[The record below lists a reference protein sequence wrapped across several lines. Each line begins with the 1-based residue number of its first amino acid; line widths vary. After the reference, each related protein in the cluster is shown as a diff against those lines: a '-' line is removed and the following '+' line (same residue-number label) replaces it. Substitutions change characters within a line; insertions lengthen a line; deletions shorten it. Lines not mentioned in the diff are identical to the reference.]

1 MRELGPSTKL
11 NISPIRQCKFMTDIV
26 VVSACRSPIGAFGG
40 SLKAIQAPE
49 LGGQVIKAAVE
60 RAGIDPAIIG
70 DLRFGNCL
78 EPPKALNVARISA
91 LLGGIPWTVP
101 AVTVNRVCTS
111 AMESIVSGS
120 LMIQTGYT
128 DVILAGGVESM
139 SNVPYCVENA
149 RWGMR
154 LFDGVFMDALTTG
167 LHAGS
172 HFYPHPETGKH
183 YIMGETAEFLNEK
196 YGFTREEQD
205 TVALRSQNNAERA
218 TNEGDFKEEIVSIEI
233 KGRKKTTIVERDEHF
248 RPGLTMEDLTKLRPA
263 FKKDGTVT
271 AGNSSGIND
280 GAAAMV
286 LMSGAK
292 AEELG
297 LKPIAKLTGYGM
309 GCSEPHLMGES
320 PIAAVQELI
329 ERSGQGFK
337 DWDLVELNEAFASQ
351 YLAVEK
357 GLTPLGFDREKVN
370 VNGSGIGLGHP
381 VGCTGSR
388 IVVTLL
394 HALKKKGLKTG
405 MATLCGG
412 GGVSM
417 ATSWELV

>member
-1 MRELGPSTKL
+1 
-11 NISPIRQCKFMTDIV
+11 MTEVV
-26 VVSACRSPIGAFGG
+26 VVSAGRSPIGTFGG
-40 SLKAIQAPE
+40 SLKDLQAPE
-49 LGGQVIKAAVE
+49 LAAQVIREVVSS
-60 RAGIDPAIIG
+60 AGIDPASIG
-70 DLRFGNCL
+70 DVRFGNCM
-78 EPPKALNVARISA
+78 EPPKALNIARISA
-91 LLGGIPWTVP
+91 LLAGIPYTVP
-101 AVTVNRVCTS
+101 AVTINRVCTS
-111 AMESIVSGS
+111 AMEAIVSGA
-120 LMIQTGYT
+120 LQIETGYT
-128 DVILAGGVESM
+128 DIVLAGGVESM

-172 HFYPHPETGKH
+172 HLYPHPQTGKP

-196 YGFTREEQD
+196 YGFSREDQD
-205 TVALRSQNNAERA
+205 IVALRSHNNAERA
-218 TNEGDFKEEIVSIEI
+218 TKEGDFKDEIIPIEI
-233 KGRKKTTIVERDEHF
+233 KGKRDTIIVERDEHF
-248 RPGLTMEDLTKLRPA
+248 RPNLTMEDLTKLKPA

-280 GAAAMV
+280 GASAV
-286 LMSGAK
+286 LLMSMKK

-297 LKPIAKLTGYGM
+297 SQPIARLIGYGM

-320 PIAAVQELI
+320 PIGAVKNLMDRTDEAF
-329 ERSGQGFK
+329 S

-351 YLAVEK
+351 FLAVER
-357 GLTPLGFDREKVN
+357 GLEPLGWDRAKVN

-381 VGCTGSR
+381 VGATGAR
-388 IVVTLL
+388 IVITLL
-394 HALKKKGLKTG
+394 NALKRRGLKRG